1 MVTIRSSL
9 FACPSLLTFGSVTN
23 TIFECMEAMSA
34 CRLLAT
40 ASCSAFGTPTM
51 RSSPVAS
58 LSLTLTRTMPPSVL
72 FSAAIASATL
82 LLWSFSFYLERQRL
96 REQVRV
102 LRAEHEGPDELV
114 VDLAGRRGVELPE
127 DGMPGR

>member
-1 MVTIRSSL
+1 
-9 FACPSLLTFGSVTN
+9 
-23 TIFECMEAMSA
+23 MEAMSA